1 MGYKPGHGLG
11 KSLQGRSQP
20 VEAKVRKGRAA
31 IGSEELPPIQPPTRC
46 PIPQPSIQLQQRY
59 DYFCLNS
66 LVTVRSIV

>member
-31 IGSEELPPIQPPTRC
+31 IGSEELPPVHQRPRSNL
-46 PIPQPSIQLQQRY
+46 PQLPDQLKQKY
-59 DYFCLNS
+59 GF
-66 LVTVRSIV
+66 